1 MEYAVLVLVV
11 GGFAYFV
18 YSRVR
23 KSRKAKKEY
32 TGVGYGGGSR
42 GESGNIHEK

>member
-32 TGVGYGGGSR
+32 TGVGYGGSR
-42 GESGNIHEK
+42 GEPGNIHEK